1 MIPPGGSRTEK
12 PSQPIRD
19 PSCGEDRGV
28 NMVVDIE
35 IYRRK
40 SWRFMIRDE
49 FRSQPIRAKNNGDV
63 KASDPH
69 ALSHARELDTALSRS
84 GGW

>member
-1 MIPPGGSRTEK
+1 MIPAGASRSEK
-12 PSQPIRD
+12 PSQLIRD
-19 PSCGEDRGV
+19 PSCGDDQGG

-40 SWRFMIRDE
+40 SWRFMIRNE

-63 KASDPH
+63 RESDPH
-69 ALSHARELDTALSRS
+69 ALSQAR
-84 GGW
+84 